1 MIWFKIGRRRE
12 KENYPSFSIP
22 LFHFI
27 RFIEREKKTDIL
39 FLLDEFF
46 NSKTKEPYY
55 KENTAA
61 VFLNIFVGAALCSV
75 LLNIRNYSL
84 ISIYFTF

>member
-46 NSKTKEPYY
+46 NSKTK
-55 KENTAA
+55 
-61 VFLNIFVGAALCSV
+61 
-75 LLNIRNYSL
+75 
-84 ISIYFTF
+84 